1 MSTFKV
7 DRTKASFITE
17 EVKQRIIELYH
28 NNIRFLPY
36 LNYPNK
42 EMFWGLFKNEP
53 INVKMAIALMF
64 GEKMD
69 IFAGCKVLP
78 FEFICCRAVLELNL
92 PNSIE
97 EIKWINGISL
107 PNLSIINISQDNVF
121 FSLIDG
127 ALYNKKSKRIIC
139 YPVKR
144 TNKDYIIPRNVK
156 ALEKY
161 SFAKNEYIENISISE
176 GLTKIGM
183 HCFSDCTAL
192 KNINIPSTVKDI
204 SRGAFRNDCNLTS
217 IVIPN
222 AIKVIKD
229 NLFDGCSKLNSIT
242 FGNGVEIIGFD
253 AFRKCSSL
261 TNVYL
266 PDSVRY
272 IGSYAFHMCKSLCKV
287 SLPKDIKTVSGRAFV
302 KCNLL
307 TAIDYR
313 GTMEQWKTVSTR
325 STPINYKNKIKVI
338 HCIDGDIKI

>member
-1 MSTFKV
+1 MNTFKV

-36 LNYPNK
+36 INNPNK
-42 EMFWGLFKNEP
+42 EMFWDLFKNET
-53 INVKMAIALMF
+53 IVVKMAIALMF

-69 IFAGCKVLP
+69 IFAGCKALP
-78 FEFICCRAVLELNL
+78 FEFFCGNAILELNL
-92 PNSIE
+92 PDSIE
-97 EIKWINGISL
+97 EIKGVNGRSL
-107 PNLSIINISQDNVF
+107 TNLSIINISKDNEF

-127 ALYNKKSKRIIC
+127 ALYNKKSKSILC
-139 YPVKR
+139 YPAKR
-144 TNKDYIIPRNVK
+144 TNKEYIIPKNVK

-161 SFAKNEYIENISISE
+161 SFAKNEYIESISIPE

-192 KNINIPSTVKDI
+192 KNINIPSTVKVI
-204 SRGAFRNDCNLTS
+204 SRSAFRNDCNLIS
-217 IVIPN
+217 IVLPN
-222 AIKVIKD
+222 TLKEITP
-229 NLFDGCSKLNSIT
+229 NLFNGCSKLSSIT
-242 FGNGVEIIGFD
+242 FGNGVEIISFE
-253 AFRKCSSL
+253 AFKNCSSL

-272 IGSYAFHMCKSLCKV
+272 IYSGVFYMCKSLCKV
-287 SLPKDIKTVSGRAFV
+287 SLPKDIISVHGDAFV

-313 GTMEQWKTVSTR
+313 GTMEQWKTVSTFLR
-325 STPINYKNKIKVI
+325 PINYKNNIKVI

>member
-1 MSTFKV
+1 MNTFKV

-17 EVKQRIIELYH
+17 EVKQHIIELYH

-36 LNYPNK
+36 INNPNK

-78 FEFICCRAVLELNL
+78 FEFFYGNAILELNL
-92 PNSIE
+92 PDSIE
-97 EIKWINGISL
+97 EIKGVNGRSL
-107 PNLSIINISQDNVF
+107 TNLSIINISKDNEF

-127 ALYNKKSKRIIC
+127 ALYNKKSKSILC
-139 YPVKR
+139 YPAKR
-144 TNKDYIIPRNVK
+144 TNKEYIIPKNVK

-161 SFAKNEYIENISISE
+161 SFAKNEYIESISIPE

-192 KNINIPSTVKDI
+192 KNINIPSTVKVI
-204 SRGAFRNDCNLTS
+204 SRSAFRNDCNLTS

-287 SLPKDIKTVSGRAFV
+287 SLPKDIKTVSGSAFV